1 MKNYLILLGVCLMAA
16 CSSNSSSSSPT
27 DEMALAKL
35 KTKYAKESSLVNIE
49 KIEKTDGVESEVYGV
64 KMYEFSYKAKYKFLQ
79 DTYVKNDFKP
89 GIALG
94 TLSSTAQYQ
103 LNQKD
108 DIKLKKLGL
117 YVDNASTYKLIKSG
131 TMGEL
136 KGKIRFEKSEK
147 GWH

>member
-1 MKNYLILLGVCLMAA
+1 MKNYLMLFGVCLIAA
-16 CSSNSSSSSPT
+16 CCSDNSLSSPT
-27 DEMALAKL
+27 NEMALAKL
-35 KTKYAKESSLVNIE
+35 KAKYAKESSLVNIE
-49 KIEKTDGVESEVYGV
+49 NIEKTDGVESVVYGV

-117 YVDNASTYKLIKSG
+117 YVDNTSTYQLIKSG
-131 TMGEL
+131 TIGEL
-136 KGKIRFEKSEK
+136 QGKLKFEKSEK